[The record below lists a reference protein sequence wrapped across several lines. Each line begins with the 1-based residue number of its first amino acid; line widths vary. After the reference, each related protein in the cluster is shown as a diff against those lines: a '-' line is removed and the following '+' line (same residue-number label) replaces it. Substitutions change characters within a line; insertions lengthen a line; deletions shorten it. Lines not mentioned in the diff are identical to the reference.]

1 MNRLVLLDLKLTPV
15 LDEVL
20 GKQPRRSLGPLT
32 PAAEKG
38 QIKLVRRQPVLQSL
52 AHSRGSRGSTQARLL
67 QKLKAGHS
75 AVLRLQH
82 PERV

>member
-1 MNRLVLLDLKLTPV
+1 MNRHVLLDLRLTPL

-38 QIKLVRRQPVLQSL
+38 QIKLVP
-52 AHSRGSRGSTQARLL
+52 
-67 QKLKAGHS
+67 
-75 AVLRLQH
+75 
-82 PERV
+82 